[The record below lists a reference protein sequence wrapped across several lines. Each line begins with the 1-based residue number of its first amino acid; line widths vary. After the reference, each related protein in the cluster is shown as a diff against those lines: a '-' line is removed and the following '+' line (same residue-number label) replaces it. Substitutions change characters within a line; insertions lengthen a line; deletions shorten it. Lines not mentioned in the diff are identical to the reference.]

1 MSDQGH
7 AKRFVVGFA
16 VIGLILAG
24 IIGVWTWQATSKG
37 SASSSNVSV
46 TDDDLAESSPTTSSA
61 KDTPSTS
68 PSRQPSVSRTRPTD
82 ESTKNNVAPLG
93 ADPYLPPNSWG
104 GTETG
109 LAQPTATLVADAID
123 PNGTDTTGPTGQT
136 GPTTAKPTSPNFI
149 PPLPTQVPT
158 QVPAL
163 PENVPNPG
171 HNLGGMGSSDQSAQ
185 TTTAADHPL
194 LDIIPPR
201 WRAEAQ
207 QAPTD
212 TTTDAPNQPAR

>member
-7 AKRFVVGFA
+7 AKRFVVGFS

-24 IIGVWTWQATSKG
+24 VIGVWTWQATSNG

-46 TDDDLAESSPTTSSA
+46 TDDDLAVSSPTTSSA
-61 KDTPSTS
+61 KDTPSAS

-104 GTETG
+104 GPETG
-109 LAQPTATLVADAID
+109 FAQPTATLVADAINPD
-123 PNGTDTTGPTGQT
+123 GTDTTVPTGASTAQ
-136 GPTTAKPTSPNFI
+136 PTTPNLIPT
-149 PPLPTQVPT
+149 LPTQVPT

-171 HNLGGMGSSDQSAQ
+171 HNLGGIGSSDQP
-185 TTTAADHPL
+185 TTAADHPL

-201 WRAEAQ
+201 WRAETQ
-207 QAPTD
+207 KAPTD
-212 TTTDAPNQPAR
+212 TTTDAPSQPAR